1 MLQDLYITSL
11 GRSRT
16 TRTDLKSYFED
27 QVFEQRK
34 SVSNF
39 GKYIHLKLSG
49 HPQFPLS
56 SLGDNTKKSSCECV
70 YRKLAVQPD
79 FLRCSW

>member
-1 MLQDLYITSL
+1 MLQDWYITSL

-39 GKYIHLKLSG
+39 GIYIPLILSG
-49 HPQFPLS
+49 HPQFPLFFHLVTIQWNQVVS
-56 SLGDNTKKSSCECV
+56 VSLES
-70 YRKLAVQPD
+70 
-79 FLRCSW
+79 